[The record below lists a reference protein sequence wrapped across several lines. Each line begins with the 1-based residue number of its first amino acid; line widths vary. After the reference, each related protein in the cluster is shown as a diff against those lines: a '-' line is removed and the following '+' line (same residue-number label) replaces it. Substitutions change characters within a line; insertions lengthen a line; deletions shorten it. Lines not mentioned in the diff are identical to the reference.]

1 MQGMMHVDDS
11 ESNLLQIWRGTL
23 EGVQCWATKRNAG
36 LFIHVTDMKTTKKLI
51 KLLFYVYRM

>member
-1 MQGMMHVDDS
+1 MMHVDDS